1 VSVRASLS
9 GNLWFGFSDDARR
22 QSIIDK
28 VARLEPVVEELC
40 AIVRLVEP
48 PLTAGAFDEVR

>member
-28 VARLEPVVEELC
+28 VAGLEPVVEELC
-40 AIVRLVEP
+40 AILRLVEP
-48 PLTAGAFDEVR
+48 STHCRRVR